1 MILRNAHGAW
11 LVRNA
16 DLNFSVSAGEVMPLI
31 LPDSADIIE
40 VRGEFDTTH
49 EDVVTHVVG

>member
-40 VRGEFDTTH
+40 VRGKFDTTH